1 MKQLSLF
8 RGVHDT
14 QPRPVTLEELVT
26 MMRTDQSVR
35 DLTEKHRYARSMG
48 DEQGASRYKKMMT
61 SFGVAALFEGGRRQ
75 RHIVE
80 YTGLSLADFDHIPEE
95 RMPEVLAMVC
105 EDEHTLLAYTTIS
118 NHGIRVLYRYDYKP
132 TDDTNCHGFQEDK
145 NSPCSSVLSV
155 GDYKLAFLHG
165 NRYYSELV
173 GLESDGQCKNVG
185 RISTI
190 AYDEELYYNPDAT
203 PFIVKLEEKKSVGR
217 PRGVKSEKLRV
228 KSCKVSDVEAAVCKE
243 LEQRGVVYRAGTHN
257 KYISDACYMM
267 NRYGVAES
275 DCTAWALDR
284 FADYHEAGNDV
295 ASIVRSCYTQTAEH
309 GTARPPKADTGKQA
323 TVAQIEAFLAERV
336 ALRRNVVTGFVEIL
350 PLNEDDDADAR
361 GASVNLQFS
370 SFAPRHRLSKLIS
383 ALGLA
388 SVATVAR
395 YESATCDEESFSSPE
410 ECALAPLGLSAQR
423 SAACSSCLPE
433 ENSKQEFSHT
443 DSTDNT
449 DSIYCQQDLN
459 TITQNTRCCARVGHP
474 DGDTKHYTLNS
485 KQKQYRQFTDD
496 DRNSLWRALSKELGV
511 RVVRQDISAVVKSDF
526 SPRYH
531 PFEDYINWLQPW
543 DGVTDHIGRLASS
556 VTVKGDQEYF
566 ARCFKKWLV
575 AFIAAIFDPEEVN
588 HEILVFIGR
597 QGSYKSTW
605 FHYLLPPELRQYFLP
620 KLMSNSGITKDDLFK
635 IAQSGLVCLEEI
647 DHMKQRD
654 LNQLKAI
661 TTMRTINERRS
672 YGEFNEF
679 HRHIASFCA
688 TGNNRFF
695 LTDPTG
701 NRRFLTFEVESI
713 VPPQTYDYGYEGV
726 YAQAYTL
733 WRQGFRYWFNDE
745 ENAEI
750 NRRNTDFEAPNKEWE
765 LINKYYRRPL
775 AGEECKFLTATDIL
789 ERINASV
796 KERLS
801 IVKIGN
807 ALHDLG
813 YERKRLGNARGYRL
827 VEIPFADMERKQKD
841 MGKYTDTPQPEEQE
855 TQDHD
860 EEVQTEL
867 PF

>member
-1 MKQLSLF
+1 MQVSLF
-8 RGVHDT
+8 NGFADKNPKPITIREVVEII
-14 QPRPVTLEELVT
+14 RV
-26 MMRTDQSVR
+26 DQRLQV
-35 DLTEKHRYARSMG
+35 LTENHRRYRAQGDTARAEAEKQHMPCYS
-48 DEQGASRYKKMMT
+48 
-61 SFGVAALFEGGRRQ
+61 VAVLFSGGKQ
-75 RHIVE
+75 QKPIVS
-80 YTGLSLADFDHIPEE
+80 YTGMSIVDLDHIPSE
-95 RMPEVLAMVC
+95 RMAEVLEKVRS
-105 EDEHTLLAYTTIS
+105 DEHTLLAYTTIS
-118 NHGIRVLYRYDYKP
+118 GEGVRILARYALNDDDDENDNCRPDGWSTSTLSSSLYK
-132 TDDTNCHGFQEDK
+132 T
-145 NSPCSSVLSV
+145 
-155 GDYKLAFLHG
+155 AFLTV
-165 NRYYSELV
+165 NEYYKRLTGCDYDEK
-173 GLESDGQCKNVG
+173 CKNAT
-185 RISTI
+185 RISGM
-190 AYDEELYYNPDAT
+190 AHDSDVYYNPNAVAI
-203 PFIVKLEEKKSVGR
+203 IVDMMKKSVGR
-217 PRGVKSEKLRV
+217 PKGVKSEKGRV
-228 KSCKVSDVEAAVCKE
+228 KSCKVGDVERLVQRE
-243 LEQRGVVYRAGTHN
+243 LERRGVVYASGAHN

-267 NRYGVAES
+267 NRYGVSES
-275 DCTAWALDR
+275 DCTAWALDK
-284 FADYHEAGNDV
+284 FADYQAEGNDV
-295 ASIVRSCYTQTAEH
+295 ASIVRSCYQQTEEH
-309 GTARPPKADTGKQA
+309 GTARPPKAVSDKQA

-336 ALRRNVVTGFVEIL
+336 QLRRNVVTGFVEVRETHPNPPCEGGNSIVAEQSPL
-350 PLNEDDDADAR
+350 P
-361 GASVNLQFS
+361 
-370 SFAPRHRLSKLIS
+370 HRE
-383 ALGLA
+383 GWGG
-388 SVATVAR
+388 
-395 YESATCDEESFSSPE
+395 SP
-410 ECALAPLGLSAQR
+410 
-423 SAACSSCLPE
+423 
-433 ENSKQEFSHT
+433 
-443 DSTDNT
+443 
-449 DSIYCQQDLN
+449 
-459 TITQNTRCCARVGHP
+459 
-474 DGDTKHYTLNS
+474 
-485 KQKQYRQFTDD
+485 YRQFTDD

-531 PFEDYINWLQPW
+531 PFEDYINRLQPW
-543 DGVTDHIGRLASS
+543 DGVTDHIGRLAAS
-556 VTVKGDQEYF
+556 VMVKGDQEYF

-620 KLMSNSGITKDDLFK
+620 KLMSSAGITKDDLFK

-647 DHMKQRD
+647 DNMKQRD
-654 LNQLKAI
+654 LNQLKAL

-695 LTDPTG
+695 LTDHTG

-726 YAQAYTL
+726 YAQAYAL

-801 IVKIGN
+801 VIRVGN
-807 ALHDLG
+807 ALLSMG
-813 YERKRLGNARGYRL
+813 YERTRAGNLRGYRV
-827 VEIPFADMERKQKD
+827 VEIPYADIERKQKD
-841 MGKYTDTPQPEEQE
+841 MGKFTDTPNEDTALKGEEDMQP
-855 TQDHD
+855 
-860 EEVQTEL
+860 EL

>member
-1 MKQLSLF
+1 MQQLSLF

-35 DLTEKHRYARSMG
+35 DLTEKHRYARSTG

-75 RHIVE
+75 QHIVE

-95 RMPEVLAMVC
+95 RMAEVLAKVRA
-105 EDEHTLLAYTTIS
+105 DEHTLVAYTTIS
-118 NHGIRVLYRYDYKP
+118 NHGVRIIYRYEINDDVNENLHVVSKQSAEQYK
-132 TDDTNCHGFQEDK
+132 Q
-145 NSPCSSVLSV
+145 
-155 GDYKLAFLHG
+155 AFLYG

-173 GLESDGQCKNVG
+173 GVESDPQCKNAT

-190 AYDEELYYNPDAT
+190 AYDEEVYYNPEAT
-203 PFIVKLEEKKSVGR
+203 PFVIEPEAKR
-217 PRGVKSEKLRV
+217 PAHRPKGVKSEKLRV
-228 KSCKVSDVEAAVCKE
+228 ERCEASVLRE
-243 LEQRGVVYRAGTHN
+243 LEQRGVVYGPGTHN

-267 NRYGVAES
+267 NRYGVSES
-275 DCTAWALDR
+275 DCTVWALER
-284 FADYHEAGNDV
+284 FSDYHEAGNDV
-295 ASIVRSCYTQTAEH
+295 ASIVRSCYQQTEEH
-309 GTARPPKADTGKQA
+309 ATARPPRAETGKQA

-336 ALRRNVVTGFVEIL
+336 ALRRNEVTGFVEVKG
-350 PLNEDDDADAR
+350 E
-361 GASVNLQFS
+361 GW
-370 SFAPRHRLSKLIS
+370 
-383 ALGLA
+383 
-388 SVATVAR
+388 
-395 YESATCDEESFSSPE
+395 
-410 ECALAPLGLSAQR
+410 
-423 SAACSSCLPE
+423 
-433 ENSKQEFSHT
+433 
-443 DSTDNT
+443 
-449 DSIYCQQDLN
+449 
-459 TITQNTRCCARVGHP
+459 
-474 DGDTKHYTLNS
+474 
-485 KQKQYRQFTDD
+485 RQFTDD

-531 PFEDYINWLQPW
+531 PFEEYIKALPAW
-543 DGVTDHIGRLASS
+543 DGTTDHIARLASS

-575 AFIAAIFDPEEVN
+575 AFIAAIFDAEEVN

-620 KLMSNSGITKDDLFK
+620 KLMSNTGITKDDLFK

-647 DHMKQRD
+647 DNMKQRD
-654 LNQLKAI
+654 LNQLKAL
-661 TTMRTINERRS
+661 TTMRTINERRA

-726 YAQAYTL
+726 YAQAYAL

-750 NRRNTDFEAPNKEWE
+750 NRRNTEFETPNKEWE

-775 AGEECKFLTATDIL
+775 KGEECKFLTATDIL

>member
-1 MKQLSLF
+1 MQQLSLF

-35 DLTEKHRYARSMG
+35 DLTEKHRHARATG

-61 SFGVAALFEGGRRQ
+61 SFGVAARFEGGRQ
-75 RHIVE
+75 QKHIVE
-80 YTGLSLADFDHIPEE
+80 FTGLSLVDIDHIGKENIPS
-95 RMPEVLAMVC
+95 VLEKVRG
-105 EDEHTLLAYTTIS
+105 DEHTLLAYTTIS
-118 NHGIRVLYRYDYKP
+118 GEGVRILVRYVFNDDDNENENQPSGWGKVAEPRLSSSLTLSSSNYK
-132 TDDTNCHGFQEDK
+132 Q
-145 NSPCSSVLSV
+145 
-155 GDYKLAFLHG
+155 AFLQI
-165 NRYYSELV
+165 NEYYQNLT
-173 GLESDGQCKNVG
+173 GLSTDGQCKNVG

-190 AYDEELYYNPDAT
+190 AYDESLYYNPEAT
-203 PFIVKLEEKKSVGR
+203 PFIVKLEEKKPVGR
-217 PRGVKSEKLRV
+217 PKGGQNEKGRV
-228 KSCKVSDVEAAVCKE
+228 RRCKVGDVERLVQRE
-243 LEQRGVVYRAGTHN
+243 LERRGIVYEAGTYN
-257 KYISDACYMM
+257 KYVSAFCYEM
-267 NRYGVAES
+267 NRYGVPEEE
-275 DCTAWALDR
+275 CREWAVNR
-284 FADYHEAGNDV
+284 FDDYNTPEVEA
-295 ASIVRSCYTQTAEH
+295 IVRSCYAQTEEH
-309 GTARPPKADTGKQA
+309 GTARVPRTGSDKQA
-323 TVAQIEAFLAERV
+323 TVSQIEAFLAERV
-336 ALRRNVVTGFVEIL
+336 QLRRNVVTGFVEVREI
-350 PLNEDDDADAR
+350 PVE
-361 GASVNLQFS
+361 
-370 SFAPRHRLSKLIS
+370 
-383 ALGLA
+383 GL
-388 SVATVAR
+388 
-395 YESATCDEESFSSPE
+395 
-410 ECALAPLGLSAQR
+410 
-423 SAACSSCLPE
+423 
-433 ENSKQEFSHT
+433 EFRVEG
-443 DSTDNT
+443 
-449 DSIYCQQDLN
+449 N
-459 TITQNTRCCARVGHP
+459 TIRQGNIAEPTLNPQP
-474 DGDTKHYTLNS
+474 STLNS
-485 KQKQYRQFTDD
+485 QPSFRQFTDD

-531 PFEDYINWLQPW
+531 PFEEYIGSLQPW
-543 DGVTDHIGRLASS
+543 DGETDHIARLASS

-647 DHMKQRD
+647 DNMKQRD

-695 LTDPTG
+695 LTDHTG

-713 VPPQTYDYGYEGV
+713 VPPQTYDFGYEGV
-726 YAQAYTL
+726 YAQAYAL
-733 WRQGFRYWFNDE
+733 WRQGFRYWFDEE

-750 NRRNTDFEAPNKEWE
+750 NRRNTEFEAPNKEWE

-775 AGEECKFLTATDIL
+775 QGEECKFLTATDIL
-789 ERINASV
+789 ERINGSV

-801 IVKIGN
+801 AIRVGN
-807 ALHDLG
+807 ALLSMG
-813 YERKRLGNARGYRL
+813 YERTRAGNLRGYR
-827 VEIPFADMERKQKD
+827 VIEVPFADIERKQKD
-841 MGKYTDTPQPEEQE
+841 MGKFTESSDEDTAQEEPENM
-855 TQDHD
+855 
-860 EEVQTEL
+860 QTEL

>member
-1 MKQLSLF
+1 MIQLSLF

-14 QPRPVTLEELVT
+14 QPRPVTLEEVVT

-35 DLTEKHRYARSMG
+35 DLTEKHRYARATG

-75 RHIVE
+75 QHIVE
-80 YTGLSLADFDHIPEE
+80 LTGLSLVDIDHIPAE
-95 RMPEVLAMVC
+95 RMGEVLALVRG
-105 EDEHTLLAYTTIS
+105 DEHTLLAYTTLS
-118 NHGIRVLYRYDYKP
+118 GQGVRVLARYALNTPNDNVNDNCLPDGKSTSTLTSTFSNYK
-132 TDDTNCHGFQEDK
+132 Q
-145 NSPCSSVLSV
+145 
-155 GDYKLAFLHG
+155 AFLTV
-165 NRYYSELV
+165 NTYYQNLT
-173 GLESDGQCKNVG
+173 GLPTDGQCKNVG

-190 AYDEELYYNPDAT
+190 AYDEELYYNPEAT
-203 PFIVKLEEKKSVGR
+203 PFIIEPEEKKSVGR
-217 PRGVKSEKLRV
+217 PRKVESGKMKVERCEDAVLR
-228 KSCKVSDVEAAVCKE
+228 E
-243 LEQRGVVYRAGTHN
+243 LARRGVVYAPGTHN

-267 NRYGVAES
+267 NRYGVSES
-275 DCTAWALDR
+275 DCTAWALDK
-284 FADYHEAGNDV
+284 FADYQAEGNDV
-295 ASIVRSCYTQTAEH
+295 ASIVRSCYQQTEEH
-309 GTARPPKADTGKQA
+309 GTARPPKAVSDKQA

-336 ALRRNVVTGFVEIL
+336 QLRRNVVTGFVEVREASTNPSQGGGQGSAMTES
-350 PLNEDDDADAR
+350 PLLGR
-361 GASVNLQFS
+361 GRGEASS
-370 SFAPRHRLSKLIS
+370 
-383 ALGLA
+383 
-388 SVATVAR
+388 
-395 YESATCDEESFSSPE
+395 
-410 ECALAPLGLSAQR
+410 
-423 SAACSSCLPE
+423 
-433 ENSKQEFSHT
+433 
-443 DSTDNT
+443 
-449 DSIYCQQDLN
+449 
-459 TITQNTRCCARVGHP
+459 
-474 DGDTKHYTLNS
+474 
-485 KQKQYRQFTDD
+485 YRQFTDD
-496 DRNSLWRALSKELGV
+496 DRNSLWRALSKESGV

-531 PFEDYINWLQPW
+531 PFEDYINRLQPW

-620 KLMSNSGITKDDLFK
+620 KLMSSAGITKDDLFK

-695 LTDPTG
+695 LTDHTG

-726 YAQAYTL
+726 YAQAYAL

-801 IVKIGN
+801 VIRVGN
-807 ALHDLG
+807 ALLSMG
-813 YERKRLGNARGYRL
+813 YERTRAGNLRGYRV
-827 VEIPFADMERKQKD
+827 VEIPYADIERKQKD
-841 MGKYTDTPQPEEQE
+841 MGKFTDTPNEDTALKGEEDMQP
-855 TQDHD
+855 
-860 EEVQTEL
+860 EL

>member
-1 MKQLSLF
+1 MQQLSLF

-35 DLTEKHRYARSMG
+35 DLTEKHRYARATG

-61 SFGVAALFEGGRRQ
+61 SFGVAARFEGGRQ
-75 RHIVE
+75 LKHIVE
-80 YTGLSLADFDHIPEE
+80 FTGLSLVDIDHIPAE
-95 RMPEVLAMVC
+95 RMTEILEKVR
-105 EDEHTLLAYTTIS
+105 EDEHTLLAYTTLS
-118 NHGIRVLYRYDYKP
+118 GHGVRVLARYALNTSNDNVNDNCLPDGKSTSTLTSTFSNYK
-132 TDDTNCHGFQEDK
+132 Q
-145 NSPCSSVLSV
+145 
-155 GDYKLAFLHG
+155 AFLTV
-165 NRYYSELV
+165 NTYYQNLT
-173 GLESDGQCKNVG
+173 GLPTDGQCKNIG

-190 AYDEELYYNPDAT
+190 AYDEHLYYNPDAT
-203 PFIVKLEEKKSVGR
+203 PFIVKLEEKKPVGR
-217 PRGVKSEKLRV
+217 PKGGKSEKGCV
-228 KSCKVSDVEAAVCKE
+228 KSCKVGDVERLVQRE
-243 LEQRGVVYRAGTHN
+243 LERRGIVYEAGTYN
-257 KYISDACYMM
+257 KYVSAFCYEM
-267 NRYGVAES
+267 NRYGVPEEE
-275 DCTAWALDR
+275 CREWAVNR
-284 FADYHEAGNDV
+284 FDDYNTPEVEA
-295 ASIVRSCYTQTAEH
+295 IVRSCYAQTEEH
-309 GTARPPKADTGKQA
+309 GTVRVPRTGSDKQA
-323 TVAQIEAFLAERV
+323 TVSQIEAFLAGRV
-336 ALRRNVVTGFVEIL
+336 QLRRNVVTGFVEVREVEGL
-350 PLNEDDDADAR
+350 EL
-361 GASVNLQFS
+361 SVEGNAIRQ
-370 SFAPRHRLSKLIS
+370 
-383 ALGLA
+383 
-388 SVATVAR
+388 
-395 YESATCDEESFSSPE
+395 
-410 ECALAPLGLSAQR
+410 
-423 SAACSSCLPE
+423 
-433 ENSKQEFSHT
+433 
-443 DSTDNT
+443 DN
-449 DSIYCQQDLN
+449 I
-459 TITQNTRCCARVGHP
+459 AEP
-474 DGDTKHYTLNS
+474 TLNS
-485 KQKQYRQFTDD
+485 QHSTLNSQHAFRQFTDD

-531 PFEDYINWLQPW
+531 PFEDYISSLQPW
-543 DGVTDHIGRLASS
+543 DGETDHIARLASS

-620 KLMSNSGITKDDLFK
+620 KLMSNAGITKDDLFK

-647 DHMKQRD
+647 DNMKQRD

-695 LTDPTG
+695 LTDHTG

-726 YAQAYTL
+726 YAQAYAL
-733 WRQGFRYWFNDE
+733 WRQGFRYWFDEE

-750 NRRNTDFEAPNKEWE
+750 NRRNTEFEAPNKEWE

-775 AGEECKFLTATDIL
+775 QDEECKFLTATDIL
-789 ERINASV
+789 ERINCSV

-801 IVKIGN
+801 AIRVGN
-807 ALHDLG
+807 ALLSMG
-813 YERKRLGNARGYRL
+813 YERTRAGNLRGYRV
-827 VEIPFADMERKQKD
+827 VEVPFADIERKQKD
-841 MGKYTDTPQPEEQE
+841 MGKFTDSSNEDSAQKGEE
-855 TQDHD
+855 D
-860 EEVQTEL
+860 VQTEL

>member
-1 MKQLSLF
+1 M
-8 RGVHDT
+8 
-14 QPRPVTLEELVT
+14 
-26 MMRTDQSVR
+26 
-35 DLTEKHRYARSMG
+35 
-48 DEQGASRYKKMMT
+48 
-61 SFGVAALFEGGRRQ
+61 
-75 RHIVE
+75 
-80 YTGLSLADFDHIPEE
+80 
-95 RMPEVLAMVC
+95 
-105 EDEHTLLAYTTIS
+105 IS
-118 NHGIRVLYRYDYKP
+118 ANQYR
-132 TDDTNCHGFQEDK
+132 
-145 NSPCSSVLSV
+145 
-155 GDYKLAFLHG
+155 LAFTYG
-165 NRYYSELV
+165 NEYYSRLL
-173 GLESDGQCKNVG
+173 GLPYDHQCKNVG

-217 PRGVKSEKLRV
+217 PKKGT
-228 KSCKVSDVEAAVCKE
+228 KVERVEAAVLRE
-243 LEQRGVVYRAGTHN
+243 LEQRGVVYEVGSHN
-257 KYISDACYMM
+257 KYISEACYKM
-267 NRYGVAES
+267 NRYGVTES
-275 DCTAWALDR
+275 DCMKWALER
-284 FADYHEAGNDV
+284 FSDYHEAGNDV
-295 ASIVRSCYTQTAEH
+295 ASIVRSCYQQTEEH

-336 ALRRNVVTGFVEIL
+336 ALRRNVVTGFVE
-350 PLNEDDDADAR
+350 
-361 GASVNLQFS
+361 V
-370 SFAPRHRLSKLIS
+370 K
-383 ALGLA
+383 
-388 SVATVAR
+388 
-395 YESATCDEESFSSPE
+395 EE
-410 ECALAPLGLSAQR
+410 GW
-423 SAACSSCLPE
+423 
-433 ENSKQEFSHT
+433 
-443 DSTDNT
+443 
-449 DSIYCQQDLN
+449 
-459 TITQNTRCCARVGHP
+459 
-474 DGDTKHYTLNS
+474 
-485 KQKQYRQFTDD
+485 RQFTDD

-531 PFEDYINWLQPW
+531 PFEEYIKALPAW
-543 DGVTDHIGRLASS
+543 DGTTDHIARLASS

-620 KLMSNSGITKDDLFK
+620 KLMSNAGITKDDLFK

-647 DHMKQRD
+647 DNMKQRD
-654 LNQLKAI
+654 LNQLKAL
-661 TTMRTINERRS
+661 TTMRTINERRA

-726 YAQAYTL
+726 YAQAYAL
-733 WRQGFRYWFNDE
+733 WKQGFRYWFNDE

-750 NRRNTDFEAPNKEWE
+750 NRRNTEFETPNKEWE

-796 KERLS
+796 KERLN

-841 MGKYTDTPQPEEQE
+841 MGKYTETPQPEEQE
-855 TQDHD
+855 PQGKD
-860 EEVQTEL
+860 EEMQTEL